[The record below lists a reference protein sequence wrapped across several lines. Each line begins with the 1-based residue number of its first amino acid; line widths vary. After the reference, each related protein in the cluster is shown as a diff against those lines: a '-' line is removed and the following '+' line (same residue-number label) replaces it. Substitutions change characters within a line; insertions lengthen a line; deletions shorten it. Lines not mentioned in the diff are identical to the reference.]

1 VISCCISA
9 SQLDWVGTSRSLK
22 RFEQFSAI
30 CTCNMTA
37 PLRIRIIHV
46 GKLQMYCSFTAR
58 GLLPTLSLSFGS
70 RSVHVSMLEEVQRDA
85 GQTDG

>member
-1 VISCCISA
+1 
-9 SQLDWVGTSRSLK
+9 
-22 RFEQFSAI
+22 
-30 CTCNMTA
+30 MTA